1 MDPNFIYFMF
11 FLPLI
16 PLCFKALSAIDFS
29 KVFKQNSTW
38 QIRLLILLLSII
50 ISYLLASAIE
60 NFIVRIY
67 DLLV

>member
-1 MDPNFIYFMF
+1 MF

-67 DLLV
+67 DLLVEV